1 MKRKK
6 KATRFISLK
15 EWKERKKMLIK
26 MARLIAAITSVQ
38 CALEGMRTAMC
49 NYPPGGYVPKE

>member
-1 MKRKK
+1 MKKR
-6 KATRFISLK
+6 ATRFISLK
-15 EWKERKKMLIK
+15 EWKDRKKMLIK
-26 MARLIAAITSVQ
+26 MARRIAAITSVQ